1 MDHSDP
7 LIYGR
12 CFAVPS
18 SEYQITEM
26 VINSSVNTD
35 IRFHSPGNWYDEEFK
50 YWHFENNTEADVD
63 ISYEIFEVLD
73 FDGED
78 CGHYHLTGETR
89 DDCVKNHMKNQ
100 TLEKVGCFTPFF
112 GDKSNICCSETESK
126 RALEIY
132 NDLIDK
138 AWTGQIKECPKPCK
152 FLMIDFSR
160 SSKFET
166 WRSAGQ
172 LIIKFRKFI
181 KYSKVSFTYQG
192 LELFAEFGG
201 YLGLLLG
208 MSLNQVP
215 HLISALINTI
225 KNLFVQ
231 TLK

>member
-1 MDHSDP
+1 MLIQISDFIHP
-7 LIYGR
+7 EIGMMR
-12 CFAVPS
+12 S
-18 SEYQITEM
+18 SSIGTLKTIQKLM
-26 VINSSVNTD
+26 
-35 IRFHSPGNWYDEEFK
+35 H
-50 YWHFENNTEADVD
+50 VD

-152 FLMIDFSR
+152 FLMINSMC
-160 SSKFET
+160 
-166 WRSAGQ
+166 G
-172 LIIKFRKFI
+172 
-181 KYSKVSFTYQG
+181 
-192 LELFAEFGG
+192 
-201 YLGLLLG
+201 
-208 MSLNQVP
+208 
-215 HLISALINTI
+215 
-225 KNLFVQ
+225 
-231 TLK
+231 